1 MRINFPDMNV
11 VVKDEEGQELEMIS
25 LNVNKPYHKEFYIRL
40 KKPLRPK
47 QKGRWVKLE
56 YDWEEP
62 DRHYFYR
69 YASNCKKFSYSLTV
83 PSSICVC

>member
-1 MRINFPDMNV
+1 MNV

-47 QKGRWVKLE
+47 QKGR
-56 YDWEEP
+56 
-62 DRHYFYR
+62 
-69 YASNCKKFSYSLTV
+69 
-83 PSSICVC
+83 